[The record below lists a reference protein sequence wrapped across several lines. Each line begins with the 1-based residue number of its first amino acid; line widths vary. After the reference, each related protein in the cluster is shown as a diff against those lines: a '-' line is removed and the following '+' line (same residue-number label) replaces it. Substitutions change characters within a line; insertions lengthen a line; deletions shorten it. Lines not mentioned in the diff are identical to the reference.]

1 MTEFNLAPDEQM
13 EIIGPDYA
21 LAYCA
26 LARRVS
32 AIDALMQSG
41 AVSSSITHKIREE
54 IEEAMLVIMRVET
67 TVLIASS
74 IKKAS

>member
-54 IEEAMLVIMRVET
+54 IEEAMLVIKQVET
-67 TVLIASS
+67 PILIVTSNREAS
-74 IKKAS
+74 

>member
-1 MTEFNLAPDEQM
+1 M

>member
-21 LAYCA
+21 LAYSA

-32 AIDALMQSG
+32 AVNALMHNGCWVGPS
-41 AVSSSITHKIREE
+41 VHKE
-54 IEEAMLVIMRVET
+54 IEEAMRVIKQVET
-67 TVLIASS
+67 PILIIPSNKEAS
-74 IKKAS
+74 